1 MFIIYNL
8 ICFSLLIIDYARSN
22 GKSLFEVSRW
32 GNNHLSIYEKEEISF
47 MVYYKGNKKIKI
59 EMKDEIP
66 DFHFEVD
73 EKLMKAI
80 LLPNSKTKLSYFVTP
95 TKRELL
101 CW

>member
-1 MFIIYNL
+1 
-8 ICFSLLIIDYARSN
+8 
-22 GKSLFEVSRW
+22 
-32 GNNHLSIYEKEEISF
+32 

-101 CW
+101 CLVSCIYVMKENGNYV